1 MRILDARRGPGGDG
15 PQQAPRLAAIGRFV
29 RLRGARGEPR
39 HAIAQRHQRG
49 RMPRLVGEAGFEVE
63 DLLEPARL
71 LVIGVALA
79 REGLPD
85 VALLRQV
92 LRAGPL
98 RRDVAEIVEI
108 TAAIDTADGPLRE
121 VYEAATT

>member
-1 MRILDARRGPGGDG
+1 MRILDARRGAGGDG
-15 PQQAPRLAAIGRFV
+15 PQHAPRLPAIGRVV
-29 RLRGARGEPR
+29 RFRGALGEPR
-39 HAIAQRHQRG
+39 HAIAQRDQRS
-49 RMPRLVGEAGFEVE
+49 RMPRLIGEAGFEVE

-79 REGLPD
+79 LERLPD
-85 VALLRQV
+85 VALLRQL
-92 LRAGPL
+92 LRASPL
-98 RRDVAEIVEI
+98 RGDVTEIVEI